1 MSMPQYG
8 LYMVYI
14 WFISYVNRCQSMLI
28 YVNLCSSN
36 PTVDHGTQWH
46 TQIMAEPNRDAIR
59 KQ

>member
-1 MSMPQYG
+1 
-8 LYMVYI
+8 MVYI
-14 WFISYVNRCQSMLI
+14 GLYHMLI

-36 PTVDHGTQWH
+36 PTVDHGTH